1 MIVVAAAV
9 VLVVAVVAGAA
20 AVVVVAVEGFHILYV
35 KIVKHEIIKPMGN
48 EDLNCLN
55 DKILNNQF
63 RLLKSVRIS
72 FIIKII

>member
-9 VLVVAVVAGAA
+9 VLVVAVAA

>member
-9 VLVVAVVAGAA
+9 VLVVAVVA
-20 AVVVVAVEGFHILYV
+20 VVVMVVAVEGFHILYV